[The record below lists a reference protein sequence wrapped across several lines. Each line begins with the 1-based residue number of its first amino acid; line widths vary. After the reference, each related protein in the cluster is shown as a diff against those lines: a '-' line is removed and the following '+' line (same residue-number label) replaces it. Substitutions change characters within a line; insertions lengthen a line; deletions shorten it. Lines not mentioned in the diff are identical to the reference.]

1 MAREME
7 KKIDS
12 DLKEAMKARD
22 KVRLSTLRMIKAA
35 LKNVQLEKRETEL
48 DDDEVIGVISGQAK
62 RRSESILAFE
72 KGDRPDLAEKEKAEL
87 EIIRGYLPEQ
97 LGEEELLKMISEAI
111 AEAGASTKSDVGK
124 VMKLVMPRVRGR
136 ADGKQVNQLVAA
148 RLSPA
153 AEAGGEKTG

>member
-1 MAREME
+1 ME

-153 AEAGGEKTG
+153 AEAGGEETG